1 MKIDEQELDFLSH
14 WSAKMNYIK
23 HHNLSDTP
31 DNKILFETLLGTYN
45 VNSFS
50 KIAYTHGFEQ
60 DRLSAFLFYV
70 NLPKTIKKCLVH
82 IMDYSTKKVEN
93 QYLVICDKTK

>member
-1 MKIDEQELDFLSH
+1 MKIDEKLLGFLSH
-14 WSAKMNYIK
+14 LSSKINYIK
-23 HHNLSDTP
+23 LHNLSDSP
-31 DNKILFETLLGTYN
+31 DNKISFETLLGTYN
-45 VNSFS
+45 AKSFS
-50 KIAYTHGFEQ
+50 KIAYTHGFKQ

-82 IMDYSTKKVEN
+82 IMDYSTKKVET